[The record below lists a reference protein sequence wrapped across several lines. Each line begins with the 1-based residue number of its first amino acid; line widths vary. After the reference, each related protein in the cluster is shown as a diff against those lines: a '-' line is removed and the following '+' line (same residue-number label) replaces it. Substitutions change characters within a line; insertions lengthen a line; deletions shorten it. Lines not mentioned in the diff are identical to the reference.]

1 MTTKK
6 TIIIASILFSL
17 LGLSACSSKPKVTDI
32 KSDTSAQVFKSKNE
46 DIRLKFNTIHLANA
60 ASEFKGGTSLEELKN
75 LYGEPKSQEDIPAG
89 DVTVNSYSWEVNGV
103 TINAQLFDNS
113 AIGKAISNFSFIR
126 KETITKKMYD
136 SINKDSSYES
146 VVALLGEPDDYSQS
160 SSSEKEEL
168 RAIWGSGIKSK
179 TKGATI
185 TLVFENGKLSDKK
198 SSGLS
203 DK

>member
-1 MTTKK
+1 M
-6 TIIIASILFSL
+6 
-17 LGLSACSSKPKVTDI
+17 
-32 KSDTSAQVFKSKNE
+32 
-46 DIRLKFNTIHLANA
+46 
-60 ASEFKGGTSLEELKN
+60 
-75 LYGEPKSQEDIPAG
+75 
-89 DVTVNSYSWEVNGV
+89 

-146 VVALLGEPDDYSQS
+146 VVSLLGEPDDYSQS

-185 TLVFENGKLSDKK
+185 TLVFENGKLNDKK